1 MVKTLGLTQII
12 VIVIVAVSLIMAWD
26 FGQRILDTVELVR
39 AAQAADQEL
48 AEAQSINAKLIQL
61 KRDVMTDDWVIKKA
75 RADLHYAREN
85 ETLFVPAATPP
96 PPSALAPTPVESNT
110 PTSNWLQNLLQ
121 ALFGTGQ

>member
-61 KRDVMTDDWVIKKA
+61 KRDVMTDDWVIKKD
-75 RADLHYAREN
+75 RADLHHAREN

-96 PPSALAPTPVESNT
+96 PPSALAPTPV
-110 PTSNWLQNLLQ
+110 
-121 ALFGTGQ
+121 